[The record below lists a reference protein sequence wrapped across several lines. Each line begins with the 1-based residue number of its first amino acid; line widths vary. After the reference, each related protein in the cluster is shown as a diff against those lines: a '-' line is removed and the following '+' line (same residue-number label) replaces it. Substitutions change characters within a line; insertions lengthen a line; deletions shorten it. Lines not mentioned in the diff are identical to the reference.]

1 MKINTIFHLTCI
13 IFIILIFSGCIDD
26 SSQQVNSEMNNTT
39 INEKSNNSTTNDSNK
54 LVFSLEKPPDEVIGG

>member
-26 SSQQVNSEMNNTT
+26 SSQEVNSEMNNTT
-39 INEKSNNSTTNDSNK
+39 INEKSNDSNK
-54 LVFSLEKPPDEVIGG
+54 LVFSLEKPPDEVIEG